1 MNVHFNVYKARYEI
15 LDHYFNKLKQSQYVK
30 DMDIFISLDDILHTM
45 HRPQVEKEFQLCG
58 INATAQVTSNIV
70 NIVAHYKH
78 WAAKSH
84 IKARVFIYYSS
95 KRAGYRNSLYIKN
108 YREHYARIMDPGNMK
123 FLLMNDAISHSL
135 PFVHQILNYVQDVHV
150 IDSGFIEPSL
160 VPCVMKLGPAD
171 YTWTMVVS
179 RDPYD
184 IQYAYRDQYV
194 LVSPKGDN
202 TSIVNRGNMWQ
213 YIAERE
219 HMLDDKHEMAMY
231 HHEVYPLALA
241 VVGNKL
247 RDIPRLRR
255 VGWKT
260 AFNYLDEI
268 TRTDTISGVVIT
280 QRMLDLL
287 HQKGV
292 PEKGIESNFNVSSI
306 NSQVIALTDTDKS
319 LMYNQIQQYTEH
331 ASLAELNDRYFSQF
345 PLNLPF
351 LTDSVNSSGNPFTW
365 R

>member
-1 MNVHFNVYKARYEI
+1 LRK
-15 LDHYFNKLKQSQYVK
+15 SQYVN
-30 DMDIFISLDDILHTM
+30 DIDIFISLDDILHIL
-45 HRPQVEKEFQLCG
+45 HRPQVEKEFELCG
-58 INATAQVTSNIV
+58 INATAQATSNII

-84 IKARVFIYYSS
+84 IKAHVFIYYSS
-95 KRAGYRNSLYIKN
+95 KRAGYRNGLYITG
-108 YREHYARIMDPGNMK
+108 YRHHYAEIMDPANPS
-123 FLLMNDAISHSL
+123 FRLMNDAIMHAI
-135 PFVHQILNYVQDVHV
+135 PFVHQILRYVQDVHV
-150 IDSGFIEPSL
+150 IDSGFVEPSL
-160 VPCVMKLGPAD
+160 VPAVMKSGPAN

-184 IQYAYRDQYV
+184 IQYAYRDQCV

-202 TSIVNRGNMWQ
+202 TSIINRSNMWQ
-213 YIAERE
+213 SIAERE
-219 HMLDDKHEMAMY
+219 RIFDAKHTLAMY

-247 RDIPRLRR
+247 RGIPRLRR

-260 AFNYLDEI
+260 AFTYLDEI
-268 TRTDTISGVVIT
+268 TKNDSMSSVVIN

-287 HQKGV
+287 HKKGV

-306 NSQVIALTDTDKS
+306 TSQLTALTEIDRS
-319 LMYNQIQQYTEH
+319 LMFNQVQQYTEH

-351 LTDSVNSSGNPFTW
+351 LTDSTNTTGNPFSW